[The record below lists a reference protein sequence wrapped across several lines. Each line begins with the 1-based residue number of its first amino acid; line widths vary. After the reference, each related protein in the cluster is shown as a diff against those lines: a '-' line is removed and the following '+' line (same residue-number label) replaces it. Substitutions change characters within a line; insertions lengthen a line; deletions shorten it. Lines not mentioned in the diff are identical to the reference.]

1 MIKTKEPSSPLP
13 AKLRLSVLSWQE
25 FQLLKPVEHHFQV
38 DVEDVARLAQHNL
51 TFFPQPRRGAAFGSR
66 ASSALA
72 RDALAED
79 VLAAAAKPFRDSL
92 GTPVHHVFSRARRL
106 RHLDTRCEA

>member
-1 MIKTKEPSSPLP
+1 
-13 AKLRLSVLSWQE
+13 
-25 FQLLKPVEHHFQV
+25 
-38 DVEDVARLAQHNL
+38 
-51 TFFPQPRRGAAFGSR
+51 
-66 ASSALA
+66 
-72 RDALAED
+72 